1 MAKVRPYYAEG
12 GLSAA
17 FYDVVTAADPTLSGD
32 VDLYASLAPAGGA
45 VLELGA
51 GSGRVAQGLAERGL
65 SVVGVDLSP
74 AMLAKAQTRRAALAP
89 EVAARIEFRRAD
101 MTSLDLK
108 RTFEAVIC
116 PFFTLA
122 HVPAGAA
129 WKNTFATTARHLQPG
144 GLAAFHLPKL
154 AIMRDLPPSDPT
166 RPVFDQPLADD
177 GRLRLFVQ
185 ERAFRD
191 PPGRLEQVIDYVVFD
206 GMGRV
211 VQRSPERL
219 TYWMADPEPL
229 AAAAG
234 LALDRP
240 PQDLGGVGD
249 VWVFRRT

>member
-17 FYDVVTAADPTLSGD
+17 FYDVVTAADPALAGD
-32 VDLYASLAPAGGA
+32 VELYASLAPAGGA

-51 GSGRVAQGLAERGL
+51 GSGRVAEGLAERGL

-74 AMLAKAQTRRAALAP
+74 AMLAKAEARRAALPA
-89 EVAARIEFRRAD
+89 ETAARIELRRGD

-108 RTFEAVIC
+108 RTFEAVVC

-122 HVPAGAA
+122 HLPAGAA
-129 WKNTFATTARHLQPG
+129 WKNTFGTAARHLRPG

-154 AIMRDLPPSDPT
+154 SLMRGLPPHNPAL
-166 RPVFDQPLADD
+166 PVFDRPLPDG
-177 GRLRLFVQ
+177 GRLRLFVL

-191 PPGRLEQVIDYVVFD
+191 PPGRLEQVIDYVVVD
-206 GMGRV
+206 AQGRI

-240 PQDLGGVGD
+240 SQDLGGTGD